1 MMKTPRVHP
10 ARPRID
16 SALDELTDG
25 GLALICGS
33 AGYGKSSAVA
43 AWGIRADRPMR
54 WLRASRDLGDALHL
68 AADEDDGVR
77 LPRLAR
83 AVRQQQS
90 PAVCAAA
97 LIADLSAP
105 HSELIL
111 VIDDADALAESPEGL
126 AFLRALAERAP
137 DRSRVALIGRRVAQL
152 RLIAARAKRQ
162 VMHIGAAALRVTP
175 RQTRQIAEAKGWS
188 GAPTAL
194 EEARRAA
201 AGNGGILATWLD
213 QMREGGDRAEL
224 DEFIRRDVVGG
235 SGPLLAR
242 LAHPAGEEANPELLH
257 ALWEEGL
264 LIAPADQDELGETG
278 WTIPRFIA
286 ETLNLPHHLGAV
298 SDSAEIAP
306 EHSPVPRV
314 VSPVAVVHDLG
325 PLSIEVAGR
334 TIEGAAIRPR
344 SVALL
349 HYLATRPRHAAT
361 RDEAIDALWPE
372 AEAQA
377 GLNSLN
383 QAIYHLRRALD
394 PDYDLALQE
403 GTPTPYIRHE
413 AEMVTVNLDLVSFD
427 SARLRSTLDAV
438 RRRARVDQIDDLL
451 DSYLGPFGIE
461 VPFEPWAEQHRSAL
475 DVGIFAI
482 VEREMVAAY
491 SVGDIDR
498 AIDLALR
505 AVRIDPTD
513 GAMLEHLALLL
524 EESGSIAGA
533 RRAAA
538 RAVSALREMD
548 IAPNPALQRLSVQPQ
563 RVRPALQQ

>member
-111 VIDDADALAESPEGL
+111 VIDDADALVESPDGL

-162 VMHIGAAALRVTP
+162 VMHIGAAALRVSP

-242 LAHPAGEEANPELLH
+242 LAKPAGEEPDPELLR

-286 ETLNLPHHLGAV
+286 ETLNLPHVLGAV
-298 SDSAEIAP
+298 PDSSEIAP
-306 EHSPVPRV
+306 VHNVAPHV
-314 VSPVAVVHDLG
+314 VSPLAVVHDLG

-334 TIEGAAIRPR
+334 TIEGTSIRPR

-413 AEMVTVNLDLVSFD
+413 AEMVTVNLDLVTFD

-451 DSYLGPFGIE
+451 DSYVGPFGVE

-548 IAPNPALQRLSVQPQ
+548 IAPNPALQRLSAQLHRVQ
-563 RVRPALQQ
+563 PALQQ

>member
-1 MMKTPRVHP
+1 MSSPRVHS

-16 SALDELTDG
+16 AALDALTDG

-43 AWGIRADRPMR
+43 AWGIRTDRPMR
-54 WLRASRDLGDALHL
+54 WLRASRDLSDALHL

-83 AVRQQQS
+83 AVRQQQLVT
-90 PAVCAAA
+90 VCAAA
-97 LIADLSAP
+97 LLADLSAP
-105 HSELIL
+105 HSELTL
-111 VIDDADALAESPEGL
+111 VIDDADALANSPDGL
-126 AFLRALAERAP
+126 AFLRALAERTP
-137 DRSRVALIGRRVAQL
+137 DRSRVALIGRRVAEL

-175 RQTRQIAEAKGWS
+175 RQTRQIAEARGWS

-213 QMREGGDRAEL
+213 QMREGADRTEL
-224 DEFIRRDVVGG
+224 NEFIRRDVVGG

-242 LAHPAGEEANPELLH
+242 LAHPAGEEVNPELLRT
-257 ALWEEGL
+257 LWEEGL
-264 LIAPADQDELGETG
+264 LIAPADQDEFGEAG

-286 ETLNLPHHLGAV
+286 ETLNLPHTLG
-298 SDSAEIAP
+298 
-306 EHSPVPRV
+306 PVPKGPEVATMHPITARV
-314 VSPVAVVHDLG
+314 ISPVAVVHDLG

-548 IAPNPALQRLSVQPQ
+548 IAPNPALQRLSAQPQ

>member
-1 MMKTPRVHP
+1 MSSPRVHS

-16 SALDELTDG
+16 AALDALTDG

-54 WLRASRDLGDALHL
+54 WLRANRGLDDALHL

-83 AVRQQQS
+83 AVRQQQL
-90 PAVCAAA
+90 ATVCAAA
-97 LIADLSAP
+97 LLADLSAP
-105 HSELIL
+105 HSELIF
-111 VIDDADALAESPEGL
+111 VVDDADALAESPDGL
-126 AFLRALAERAP
+126 AFLRALAERTP
-137 DRSRVALIGRRVAQL
+137 DRSRVALIGRRVAEL
-152 RLIAARAKRQ
+152 RLIAARAKRE
-162 VMHIGAAALRVTP
+162 VMQIGASALRVSP
-175 RQTRQIAEAKGWS
+175 RQTRQIAEARGWS

-213 QMREGGDRAEL
+213 QMREGGDRTEL
-224 DEFIRRDVVGG
+224 EEFIRRDVVG
-235 SGPLLAR
+235 SSEPLLAR
-242 LAHPAGEEANPELLH
+242 LAHPAGEEASPELLRT
-257 ALWEEGL
+257 LWEEGL
-264 LIAPADQDELGETG
+264 LIAPAAHDELGETG

-286 ETLNLPHHLGAV
+286 ETLNLPHVLGVVPNDTEIASTRIVTPRAV
-298 SDSAEIAP
+298 SP
-306 EHSPVPRV
+306 L
-314 VSPVAVVHDLG
+314 AVVHDLG

-334 TIEGAAIRPR
+334 TIEGTAIRPR

-413 AEMVTVNLDLVSFD
+413 AEMVTVNLELVSFD
-427 SARLRSTLDAV
+427 SARLRSTLDAI

-451 DSYLGPFGIE
+451 DSYLGPFAVE

-475 DVGIFAI
+475 DVGIFAVI
-482 VEREMVAAY
+482 EREMAAAY

-524 EESGSIAGA
+524 DESGSIAGA

-548 IAPNPALQRLSVQPQ
+548 IAPNPALQRLSAQPQ

>member
-1 MMKTPRVHP
+1 MSSPRVHS

-16 SALDELTDG
+16 AALDALTDG

-43 AWGIRADRPMR
+43 AWGIRTDRPMR
-54 WLRASRDLGDALHL
+54 WLRASRDLSDALHL

-83 AVRQQQS
+83 AVRQQQL
-90 PAVCAAA
+90 ATVCAAA
-97 LIADLSAP
+97 LLADLSAP
-105 HSELIL
+105 HSELTL
-111 VIDDADALAESPEGL
+111 VIDDADALANSPDGL
-126 AFLRALAERAP
+126 AFLRALAERTP
-137 DRSRVALIGRRVAQL
+137 DRSRVALIGRRVAEL

-175 RQTRQIAEAKGWS
+175 RQTRQIAEARGWS

-213 QMREGGDRAEL
+213 QMREGADRTEL

-242 LAHPAGEEANPELLH
+242 LAHPAGEVASPELLRI
-257 ALWEEGL
+257 LWEEGL
-264 LIAPADQDELGETG
+264 LIAPADQDEFGEAG

-286 ETLNLPHHLGAV
+286 ETLNLPHVLGPV
-298 SDSAEIAP
+298 PKGSEIAP
-306 EHSPVPRV
+306 VSPISPRAL
-314 VSPVAVVHDLG
+314 SPVAVVHDLG

-334 TIEGAAIRPR
+334 TIEGTAIRPR

-372 AEAQA
+372 AEVQA

-383 QAIYHLRRALD
+383 QAIYYLRRALD

-413 AEMVTVNLDLVSFD
+413 AEMVSVNLDLISFD

-451 DSYLGPFGIE
+451 DSYLGPFGVE

-533 RRAAA
+533 RRAAV
-538 RAVSALREMD
+538 RALSALREMD
-548 IAPNPALQRLSVQPQ
+548 IAPNPALQRLSAQPQ

>member
-1 MMKTPRVHP
+1 MSSPRVHS

-16 SALDELTDG
+16 AALDALTDG

-43 AWGIRADRPMR
+43 AWGIRTDRPMR
-54 WLRASRDLGDALHL
+54 WLRASRDLSDALHL

-83 AVRQQQS
+83 AVRQQQL
-90 PAVCAAA
+90 ATVCAAA
-97 LIADLSAP
+97 LLADLSAP
-105 HSELIL
+105 HSELTL
-111 VIDDADALAESPEGL
+111 VIDDADALANSPDGL
-126 AFLRALAERAP
+126 AFLRALAERTP
-137 DRSRVALIGRRVAQL
+137 DRSRVALIGRRVAEL

-175 RQTRQIAEAKGWS
+175 RQTRQIAEARGWS

-213 QMREGGDRAEL
+213 QMREGADRTEL

-242 LAHPAGEEANPELLH
+242 LARPAGEEVNPELLRT
-257 ALWEEGL
+257 LWEEGL
-264 LIAPADQDELGETG
+264 LIAPADQDEFGEAG

-286 ETLNLPHHLGAV
+286 ETLNLPHALG
-298 SDSAEIAP
+298 
-306 EHSPVPRV
+306 PVPKGSEVATAHPITARV
-314 VSPVAVVHDLG
+314 ISPVAVVHDLG

-548 IAPNPALQRLSVQPQ
+548 IAPNPALQRLSAQPQ

>member
-1 MMKTPRVHP
+1 MSSTRVHS

-16 SALDELTDG
+16 AALDALTDG

-54 WLRASRDLGDALHL
+54 WLRANRGLEDALHL
-68 AADEDDGVR
+68 ASDEDDGVR

-83 AVRQQQS
+83 AVRQQQQ
-90 PAVCAAA
+90 ATVCAAA
-97 LIADLSAP
+97 LLADLSAP
-105 HSELIL
+105 HSELIF
-111 VIDDADALAESPEGL
+111 VVDDADTLSESPDGL

-137 DRSRVALIGRRVAQL
+137 DRSRVALIGRRVAEL

-175 RQTRQIAEAKGWS
+175 RQTRQIAEARGWN

-213 QMREGGDRAEL
+213 QMREGSDRAAL
-224 DEFIRRDVVGG
+224 DAFIRRDVVGG

-242 LAHPAGEEANPELLH
+242 LAHPAGEEANPELLRT
-257 ALWEEGL
+257 LWEEGL
-264 LIAPADQDELGETG
+264 LLAPADQDELGETG

-286 ETLNLPHHLGAV
+286 ETLNLPHVLGVVPSDAAV
-298 SDSAEIAP
+298 ASAGSVMP
-306 EHSPVPRV
+306 SVL
-314 VSPVAVVHDLG
+314 SPVAVVHDLG

-334 TIEGAAIRPR
+334 IVEGTAIRPR

-361 RDEAIDALWPE
+361 RDEAIDALWPD
-372 AEAQA
+372 AEEQA

-394 PDYDLALQE
+394 PDYDRALQE
-403 GTPTPYIRHE
+403 GTPTAYIRHE
-413 AEMVTVNLDLVSFD
+413 AEMVTVNLDLVRFD
-427 SARLRSTLDAV
+427 SAQLRSTLDAV

-451 DSYLGPFGIE
+451 DSYLGPCGVE

-548 IAPNPALQRLSVQPQ
+548 IAPNPALQRLSAQPQ

>member
-1 MMKTPRVHP
+1 MSSPRVHS

-16 SALDELTDG
+16 AALDALTDG

-54 WLRASRDLGDALHL
+54 WLRANRGLEDALHL
-68 AADEDDGVR
+68 ASDEDDGVR

-83 AVRQQQS
+83 AVRQQQQ
-90 PAVCAAA
+90 ATVCAAA
-97 LIADLSAP
+97 LLADLSAP
-105 HSELIL
+105 HSELIF
-111 VIDDADALAESPEGL
+111 VVDDADTLSESPDGL

-137 DRSRVALIGRRVAQL
+137 DRSRVALIGRRVAEL

-175 RQTRQIAEAKGWS
+175 RQTRQIAEARGWN

-213 QMREGGDRAEL
+213 QMREGSDRAAL
-224 DEFIRRDVVGG
+224 DAFIRRDVVGG

-242 LAHPAGEEANPELLH
+242 LAHPAGEEANPELLRT
-257 ALWEEGL
+257 LWEEGL
-264 LIAPADQDELGETG
+264 LLAPADQDELGETG

-286 ETLNLPHHLGAV
+286 ETLNLPHVLGVVPSDAAV
-298 SDSAEIAP
+298 ASAGSVMP
-306 EHSPVPRV
+306 SVL
-314 VSPVAVVHDLG
+314 SPVAVVHDLG

-334 TIEGAAIRPR
+334 IVEGTAIRPR

-361 RDEAIDALWPE
+361 RDEAIDALWPD

-394 PDYDLALQE
+394 PDYDRALQE
-403 GTPTPYIRHE
+403 GTPTAYIRHE
-413 AEMVTVNLDLVSFD
+413 AEMVTVNLDLVRFD
-427 SARLRSTLDAV
+427 SAQLRSTLDAV

-451 DSYLGPFGIE
+451 DSYLGPFGVE

-548 IAPNPALQRLSVQPQ
+548 IAPNPALQRLSAQPQ

>member
-1 MMKTPRVHP
+1 MSSPRVHS

-16 SALDELTDG
+16 AALDALTDG

-43 AWGIRADRPMR
+43 AWGIRTDRPMR
-54 WLRASRDLGDALHL
+54 WLRASRDLSDALHL

-83 AVRQQQS
+83 AVRQQQL
-90 PAVCAAA
+90 ATVCAAA
-97 LIADLSAP
+97 LLADLSAP
-105 HSELIL
+105 HSELTL
-111 VIDDADALAESPEGL
+111 VIDDADALANSPDGL

-137 DRSRVALIGRRVAQL
+137 DRSRVALIGRRVAEL

-175 RQTRQIAEAKGWS
+175 RQTRQIAEARGWS

-213 QMREGGDRAEL
+213 QMREGADRTEL

-242 LAHPAGEEANPELLH
+242 LARPAGEEVNPELLRT
-257 ALWEEGL
+257 LWEEGL
-264 LIAPADQDELGETG
+264 LIAPADQDEFGEAG

-286 ETLNLPHHLGAV
+286 ETLNLPHVLG
-298 SDSAEIAP
+298 
-306 EHSPVPRV
+306 PVPKGSEVAPARPITARV
-314 VSPVAVVHDLG
+314 ISPVAVVHDLG

-334 TIEGAAIRPR
+334 TIEGSAIRPR

-451 DSYLGPFGIE
+451 DSYLGPFGVE

-475 DVGIFAI
+475 DVGIFTI

-533 RRAAA
+533 RRAAV
-538 RAVSALREMD
+538 RALSALREMD
-548 IAPNPALQRLSVQPQ
+548 IAPNPALQRLSAQPQ

>member
-1 MMKTPRVHP
+1 MSSPRVHS

-16 SALDELTDG
+16 AALDALTDG

-43 AWGIRADRPMR
+43 AWGIRTDRPMR
-54 WLRASRDLGDALHL
+54 WLRASRDLSDALHL

-83 AVRQQQS
+83 AVRQQQL
-90 PAVCAAA
+90 ATVCAAA
-97 LIADLSAP
+97 LLADLSAP
-105 HSELIL
+105 HSELTL
-111 VIDDADALAESPEGL
+111 VIDDADALANSPDGL

-137 DRSRVALIGRRVAQL
+137 DRSRVALIGRRVAEL

-175 RQTRQIAEAKGWS
+175 RQTRQIAEARGWS

-213 QMREGGDRAEL
+213 QMREGADRTEL

-242 LAHPAGEEANPELLH
+242 LARPAGEEVNPELLRT
-257 ALWEEGL
+257 LWEEGL
-264 LIAPADQDELGETG
+264 LIAPADQDEFGEAG

-286 ETLNLPHHLGAV
+286 ETLNLPHVLG
-298 SDSAEIAP
+298 
-306 EHSPVPRV
+306 PVPKGSEVAPARPITARV
-314 VSPVAVVHDLG
+314 ISPVAVVHDLG

-394 PDYDLALQE
+394 PGYDLALQE

-451 DSYLGPFGIE
+451 DSYLGPFGVE

-475 DVGIFAI
+475 DVGIFTI

-533 RRAAA
+533 RRAAV
-538 RAVSALREMD
+538 RALSALREMD
-548 IAPNPALQRLSVQPQ
+548 IAPNPALQRLSAQPQ

>member
-1 MMKTPRVHP
+1 MSSPRVHS

-16 SALDELTDG
+16 AALDALTDG

-54 WLRASRDLGDALHL
+54 WLRANRGLVDALHL
-68 AADEDDGVR
+68 ASDEDDGVR

-83 AVRQQQS
+83 AVRQQQQ
-90 PAVCAAA
+90 ATVCAAA
-97 LIADLSAP
+97 LLADLSAP
-105 HSELIL
+105 HSELIF
-111 VIDDADALAESPEGL
+111 VVDDADTLSESPDGL

-137 DRSRVALIGRRVAQL
+137 DRSRVALIGRRVAEL

-175 RQTRQIAEAKGWS
+175 RQTRQIAEARGWN

-213 QMREGGDRAEL
+213 QMREGSDRAAL
-224 DEFIRRDVVGG
+224 DAFIRRDVVGG

-242 LAHPAGEEANPELLH
+242 LAHPAGEEANPELLRT
-257 ALWEEGL
+257 LWEEGL
-264 LIAPADQDELGETG
+264 LLAPADQDELGETG

-286 ETLNLPHHLGAV
+286 ETLNLPHVLGVVPSDAAV
-298 SDSAEIAP
+298 ASAGSVMP
-306 EHSPVPRV
+306 SVL
-314 VSPVAVVHDLG
+314 SPVAVVHDLG

-334 TIEGAAIRPR
+334 IVEGTAIRPR

-361 RDEAIDALWPE
+361 RDEAIDALWPD

-394 PDYDLALQE
+394 PDYDRALQE
-403 GTPTPYIRHE
+403 GTPTAYIRHE
-413 AEMVTVNLDLVSFD
+413 AEMVTVNLDLVRFD
-427 SARLRSTLDAV
+427 SAQLRSTLDAV

-548 IAPNPALQRLSVQPQ
+548 IAPNPALQRLSAQPQ

>member
-1 MMKTPRVHP
+1 MSSPRVHS

-16 SALDELTDG
+16 AALDALTDG

-43 AWGIRADRPMR
+43 AWGIRTDRPMR
-54 WLRASRDLGDALHL
+54 WLRASRDLSDALHL

-83 AVRQQQS
+83 AVRQQQL
-90 PAVCAAA
+90 ATVCAAA
-97 LIADLSAP
+97 LLADLSAP
-105 HSELIL
+105 HSELTL
-111 VIDDADALAESPEGL
+111 VIDDADALANSPDGL
-126 AFLRALAERAP
+126 AFLRALAERTP
-137 DRSRVALIGRRVAQL
+137 DRSRVALIGRRVAEL

-175 RQTRQIAEAKGWS
+175 RQTRQIAEARGWS

-213 QMREGGDRAEL
+213 QMREGADRTEL

-242 LAHPAGEEANPELLH
+242 LAHPAGEVASPELLRI
-257 ALWEEGL
+257 LWEEGL
-264 LIAPADQDELGETG
+264 LIAPADQDEFGEAG

-286 ETLNLPHHLGAV
+286 ETLNLPHVLGPV
-298 SDSAEIAP
+298 PKGSEIAP
-306 EHSPVPRV
+306 VSPISPRAL
-314 VSPVAVVHDLG
+314 SPVAVVHDLG

-334 TIEGAAIRPR
+334 TIEGTAIRPR

-372 AEAQA
+372 AEVQA

-451 DSYLGPFGIE
+451 DSYLGPFGVE

-533 RRAAA
+533 RRAAV
-538 RAVSALREMD
+538 RALSALREMD
-548 IAPNPALQRLSVQPQ
+548 IAPNPALQRLSAQPQ

>member
-1 MMKTPRVHP
+1 
-10 ARPRID
+10 
-16 SALDELTDG
+16 
-25 GLALICGS
+25 
-33 AGYGKSSAVA
+33 
-43 AWGIRADRPMR
+43 MR
-54 WLRASRDLGDALHL
+54 WLRASSGLDDALHL

-83 AVRQQQS
+83 AVRQQQL
-90 PAVCAAA
+90 ATVCAAA
-97 LIADLSAP
+97 LLSDLSAP
-105 HSELIL
+105 HSELIF
-111 VIDDADALAESPEGL
+111 VVDDADALAKSPDGL

-137 DRSRVALIGRRVAQL
+137 DRSRVAFIGRRVAEL
-152 RLIAARAKRQ
+152 RLIAARAKRE
-162 VMHIGAAALRVTP
+162 VMQIGATALRVSP
-175 RQTRQIAEAKGWS
+175 RQTRQIAEARGWS
-188 GAPTAL
+188 GAPTDL

-213 QMREGGDRAEL
+213 QVRQGGDHTEL
-224 DEFIRRDVVGG
+224 EEFIRRDVVAGCE
-235 SGPLLAR
+235 PLLVR
-242 LAHPAGEEANPELLH
+242 LAHPDGEVANPELLRT
-257 ALWEEGL
+257 LWEEGL
-264 LIAPADQDELGETG
+264 LIAPAAHDELGEAG

-286 ETLNLPHHLGAV
+286 DTLGLPHLLRFAPT
-298 SDSAEIAP
+298 DAEIVPTRSAAP
-306 EHSPVPRV
+306 RS
-314 VSPVAVVHDLG
+314 VSPLAVVHDLG
-325 PLSIEVAGR
+325 PLSIDVAGR
-334 TIEGAAIRPR
+334 SIEGTAIRPR

-361 RDEAIDALWPE
+361 RDEAIDALWPD
-372 AEAQA
+372 AEAHA

-383 QAIYHLRRALD
+383 QAIYHLRRAFD
-394 PDYDLALQE
+394 PDYDLALQT

-413 AEMVTVNLDLVSFD
+413 AEMVTVNLDLVRFD
-427 SARLRSTLDAV
+427 SAVLRNTLDGV

-451 DSYLGPFGIE
+451 DSYQGPFGVE

-475 DVGIFAI
+475 DVGIFAVI
-482 VEREMVAAY
+482 EREMAAAY

-548 IAPNPALQRLSVQPQ
+548 IVPNPELQRLSAQRD

>member
-1 MMKTPRVHP
+1 MNGPRVQS
-10 ARPRID
+10 ARPRIEA
-16 SALDELTDG
+16 ALDALTDG

-54 WLRASRDLGDALHL
+54 WLRASRGLNDALHL

-83 AVRQQQS
+83 AVRQHQG
-90 PAVCAAA
+90 ATVCAAA
-97 LIADLSAP
+97 LLSDLSAP
-105 HSELIL
+105 HSELIF
-111 VIDDADALAESPEGL
+111 VVDDADALSESPDGL
-126 AFLRALAERAP
+126 AFLRSLAERAP
-137 DRSRVALIGRRVAQL
+137 DRSRVALIGRRVAEL

-175 RQTRQIAEAKGWS
+175 RQTRQIAEARGWS

-213 QMREGGDRAEL
+213 QMREGGDRAAL
-224 DEFIRRDVVGG
+224 DAFIQRDVVG
-235 SGPLLAR
+235 SNGPLLAR
-242 LAHPAGEEANPELLH
+242 LAHPAGEEANPELLRT
-257 ALWEEGL
+257 LWEEGL
-264 LIAPADQDELGETG
+264 LLAPADQDELGEAG

-286 ETLNLPHHLGAV
+286 DTLNLPHMLGF
-298 SDSAEIAP
+298 
-306 EHSPVPRV
+306 VPRDAGV
-314 VSPVAVVHDLG
+314 ASAGLATLSVLNPVAIVHDLG

-334 TIEGAAIRPR
+334 IVEGTAIRPR

-361 RDEAIDALWPE
+361 RDEAIDALWPD

-394 PDYDLALQE
+394 PDYDRALQE
-403 GTPTPYIRHE
+403 GTPTAYIRHE
-413 AEMVTVNLDLVSFD
+413 AEMVTVNLDLVRFD
-427 SARLRSTLDAV
+427 SAQLRSTLDAV

-451 DSYLGPFGIE
+451 DSYLGPFGVE

-548 IAPNPALQRLSVQPQ
+548 IAPNPALQRLSAQLQ
-563 RVRPALQQ
+563 RVRPALQR

>member
-1 MMKTPRVHP
+1 
-10 ARPRID
+10 
-16 SALDELTDG
+16 
-25 GLALICGS
+25 
-33 AGYGKSSAVA
+33 
-43 AWGIRADRPMR
+43 MR
-54 WLRASRDLGDALHL
+54 WLRASRELGDALQL
-68 AADEDDGVR
+68 AADEDDGIR

-90 PAVCAAA
+90 ATVCASA

-111 VIDDADALAESPEGL
+111 VIDDADALAASSVGI
-126 AFLRALAERAP
+126 AFLRELAERAP
-137 DRSRVALIGRRVAQL
+137 DRSRVVLIGRRVAQL
-152 RLIAARAKRQ
+152 RLIAARAKRE
-162 VMHIGAAALRVTP
+162 VIHIGAAALRVSP
-175 RQTRQIAEAKGWS
+175 RQTRQIAEARGWS

-201 AGNGGILATWLD
+201 AGNGGIIATWLNH
-213 QMREGGDRAEL
+213 MRDGGDRAEL
-224 DEFIRRDVVGG
+224 DEFIRREVVGG
-235 SGPLLAR
+235 SEPLLAR
-242 LAHPAGEEANPELLH
+242 LAHLEEEVNPELLRS
-257 ALWEEGL
+257 LWEEGL
-264 LIAPADQDELGETG
+264 LIAPADRDELGESV

-286 ETLNLPHHLGAV
+286 ETLGLPQELRA
-298 SDSAEIAP
+298 AP
-306 EHSPVPRV
+306 ECQNISPLLPLVPHV
-314 VSPVAVVHDLG
+314 LSAVATVHDLG

-334 TIEGAAIRPR
+334 TIEGASIRPR

-403 GTPTPYIRHE
+403 GTPTQYIRHE
-413 AEMVTVNLDLVSFD
+413 AEMVTVNLDLVIFD
-427 SARLRSTLDAV
+427 SAQLRNTLDTV

-451 DSYLGPFGIE
+451 DSYLGPFGVE

-475 DVGIFAI
+475 EVGIFAI
-482 VEREMVAAY
+482 IEREMEAAY

-513 GAMLEHLALLL
+513 GAMQEHLALLL
-524 EESGSIAGA
+524 DESGSIAAA
-533 RRAAA
+533 RRAAD
-538 RAVSALREMD
+538 RAILALREMD
-548 IAPNPALQRLSVQPQ
+548 IAPHPTLERLSAQ
-563 RVRPALQQ
+563 RHRARPALQQ

>member
-1 MMKTPRVHP
+1 
-10 ARPRID
+10 
-16 SALDELTDG
+16 
-25 GLALICGS
+25 
-33 AGYGKSSAVA
+33 
-43 AWGIRADRPMR
+43 
-54 WLRASRDLGDALHL
+54 
-68 AADEDDGVR
+68 
-77 LPRLAR
+77 
-83 AVRQQQS
+83 
-90 PAVCAAA
+90 
-97 LIADLSAP
+97 
-105 HSELIL
+105 
-111 VIDDADALAESPEGL
+111 
-126 AFLRALAERAP
+126 
-137 DRSRVALIGRRVAQL
+137 
-152 RLIAARAKRQ
+152 
-162 VMHIGAAALRVTP
+162 MHIGAAALRVTP

-334 TIEGAAIRPR
+334 RIEGTAIRPR

-427 SARLRSTLDAV
+427 SAQLRSTLDAV

-451 DSYLGPFGIE
+451 DSYLGPFGVE

-475 DVGIFAI
+475 DVGIFAVI
-482 VEREMVAAY
+482 EREMVAAY

-548 IAPNPALQRLSVQPQ
+548 IAPNPALQRLSAQLH

>member
-1 MMKTPRVHP
+1 MSSPRVHS

-16 SALDELTDG
+16 AALDALTDG

-43 AWGIRADRPMR
+43 AWGIRTDRPMR
-54 WLRASRDLGDALHL
+54 WLRASRDQSDALHL

-83 AVRQQQS
+83 AVRQQQL
-90 PAVCAAA
+90 ATVCAAA
-97 LIADLSAP
+97 LLADLSAP
-105 HSELIL
+105 HSELTL
-111 VIDDADALAESPEGL
+111 VIDDADALANSPDGL
-126 AFLRALAERAP
+126 TFLRALAERAP
-137 DRSRVALIGRRVAQL
+137 DRSRVALIGRRVAEL

-175 RQTRQIAEAKGWS
+175 RQTRQIAEARGWS
-188 GAPTAL
+188 GAATAL

-213 QMREGGDRAEL
+213 QMREGADRTEL
-224 DEFIRRDVVGG
+224 NEFIRRDVVGG

-242 LAHPAGEEANPELLH
+242 LAHPAGEEVNPELLRT
-257 ALWEEGL
+257 LWEEGL
-264 LIAPADQDELGETG
+264 LIAPADQDEFGEAG

-286 ETLNLPHHLGAV
+286 ETLNLPHALG
-298 SDSAEIAP
+298 
-306 EHSPVPRV
+306 PVPKGPEVATMHPITARV
-314 VSPVAVVHDLG
+314 ISPVAVVHDLG

-548 IAPNPALQRLSVQPQ
+548 IAPNPALQRLSAQPQ

>member
-1 MMKTPRVHP
+1 MSSPRVHS

-16 SALDELTDG
+16 AALDALTDG

-43 AWGIRADRPMR
+43 AWGIRTDRPMR
-54 WLRASRDLGDALHL
+54 WLRASRDLSDALHL

-83 AVRQQQS
+83 AVRQQQLS
-90 PAVCAAA
+90 TVCSAA
-97 LIADLSAP
+97 LLADLSAP
-105 HSELIL
+105 HSELTL
-111 VIDDADALAESPEGL
+111 VIDDADALANSPDGL
-126 AFLRALAERAP
+126 AFLRALAERTP
-137 DRSRVALIGRRVAQL
+137 DRSRVALIGRRVAEL

-175 RQTRQIAEAKGWS
+175 RQTRQIAEARGWS

-213 QMREGGDRAEL
+213 QMREGADRTEL

-242 LAHPAGEEANPELLH
+242 LARPAGEEVNPELLRT
-257 ALWEEGL
+257 LWEEGL
-264 LIAPADQDELGETG
+264 LIAPADQDEFGEAG

-286 ETLNLPHHLGAV
+286 ETLNLPHALG
-298 SDSAEIAP
+298 
-306 EHSPVPRV
+306 PVPKGSEVATVHPITARV
-314 VSPVAVVHDLG
+314 ISPVAVVHDLG

-548 IAPNPALQRLSVQPQ
+548 IAPNPALQRLSAQPQ

>member
-1 MMKTPRVHP
+1 MSSPRVHS

-16 SALDELTDG
+16 AALDALTDG

-43 AWGIRADRPMR
+43 ARGIRADRPMR
-54 WLRASRDLGDALHL
+54 WLRANRGLEDALHL
-68 AADEDDGVR
+68 ASDEDDGVR

-83 AVRQQQS
+83 AVRQQQQ
-90 PAVCAAA
+90 ATVCAAA
-97 LIADLSAP
+97 LLADLSAP
-105 HSELIL
+105 HSELIF
-111 VIDDADALAESPEGL
+111 VVDDADTLSESPDGL

-137 DRSRVALIGRRVAQL
+137 DRSRVALIGRRVAEL

-175 RQTRQIAEAKGWS
+175 RQTRQIAEARGWN

-213 QMREGGDRAEL
+213 QMREGSDRAAL
-224 DEFIRRDVVGG
+224 DAFIRRDVVGG

-242 LAHPAGEEANPELLH
+242 LAHPAGEEANPELLRT
-257 ALWEEGL
+257 LWEEGL
-264 LIAPADQDELGETG
+264 LLAPADQDELGETG
-278 WTIPRFIA
+278 WTIPRFTA
-286 ETLNLPHHLGAV
+286 ETLNLPHVLGVVPSDAAV
-298 SDSAEIAP
+298 ASAG
-306 EHSPVPRV
+306 SVTTSV
-314 VSPVAVVHDLG
+314 LSPVAVVHDLG

-334 TIEGAAIRPR
+334 IVEGTAIRPR

-361 RDEAIDALWPE
+361 RDEAIDALWPD

-394 PDYDLALQE
+394 PDYDRALQE
-403 GTPTPYIRHE
+403 GTPTAYIRHE
-413 AEMVTVNLDLVSFD
+413 AEMVTVNLDLVRFD
-427 SARLRSTLDAV
+427 SAQLRSTLDAV

-451 DSYLGPFGIE
+451 DSYLGPFGVE

-548 IAPNPALQRLSVQPQ
+548 IAPNPALQRLSAQVQ

>member
-1 MMKTPRVHP
+1 MSSPRVHS

-16 SALDELTDG
+16 AALDALTDG

-43 AWGIRADRPMR
+43 AWGIRTDRPMR
-54 WLRASRDLGDALHL
+54 WLRASRDLSDALHL

-83 AVRQQQS
+83 AVRQQQL
-90 PAVCAAA
+90 PTVCAAA
-97 LIADLSAP
+97 LLADLSAP
-105 HSELIL
+105 HSELTL
-111 VIDDADALAESPEGL
+111 VIDDADALANSPDGL
-126 AFLRALAERAP
+126 AFLRALAERTP
-137 DRSRVALIGRRVAQL
+137 DRSRVALIGRRVAEL

-175 RQTRQIAEAKGWS
+175 RQTRQIAEARGWS

-213 QMREGGDRAEL
+213 QMREGADRTEL
-224 DEFIRRDVVGG
+224 DEFIQRDVVGG

-242 LAHPAGEEANPELLH
+242 LAHPAGEVASPELLRM
-257 ALWEEGL
+257 LWEEGL
-264 LIAPADQDELGETG
+264 LIAPADQDEFGEAG

-286 ETLNLPHHLGAV
+286 ETLNLPHVLG
-298 SDSAEIAP
+298 
-306 EHSPVPRV
+306 PVPKGLEVAPVYPITARV
-314 VSPVAVVHDLG
+314 ISPVAVVHDLG

-334 TIEGAAIRPR
+334 TIEGSAIRPR

-403 GTPTPYIRHE
+403 GTPIPYIRHE

-451 DSYLGPFGIE
+451 DSYLGPFGVE

-548 IAPNPALQRLSVQPQ
+548 IAPNPALQRLSAQQQ

>member
-1 MMKTPRVHP
+1 
-10 ARPRID
+10 
-16 SALDELTDG
+16 
-25 GLALICGS
+25 
-33 AGYGKSSAVA
+33 
-43 AWGIRADRPMR
+43 MR
-54 WLRASRDLGDALHL
+54 WLRASRDLSDALHL

-83 AVRQQQS
+83 AVRQQQL
-90 PAVCAAA
+90 ATVCAAA
-97 LIADLSAP
+97 LLADLSAP
-105 HSELIL
+105 HSELTL
-111 VIDDADALAESPEGL
+111 VIDDADALANSSDGL
-126 AFLRALAERAP
+126 AFLRALAERTP
-137 DRSRVALIGRRVAQL
+137 DRSRVALIGRRVAEL

-175 RQTRQIAEAKGWS
+175 RQTRQIAEARGWN

-213 QMREGGDRAEL
+213 QMREGADRTEL
-224 DEFIRRDVVGG
+224 DEFIRQDVVGG

-242 LAHPAGEEANPELLH
+242 LAHPAGEVASPELLRM
-257 ALWEEGL
+257 LWEEGL
-264 LIAPADQDELGETG
+264 LIAPADQDEFGEAG

-286 ETLNLPHHLGAV
+286 ETLNLPRVLGPV
-298 SDSAEIAP
+298 PRGSEIAP
-306 EHSPVPRV
+306 VSPINPRAL
-314 VSPVAVVHDLG
+314 SPVAVVHDLG

-334 TIEGAAIRPR
+334 TIEGTAIRPR

-438 RRRARVDQIDDLL
+438 RRRAQVDQIDDLL
-451 DSYLGPFGIE
+451 DSYLGPFGVE

-533 RRAAA
+533 RRAAV
-538 RAVSALREMD
+538 RALSALREMD
-548 IAPNPALQRLSVQPQ
+548 IAPNPALQRLSAQPQ

>member
-1 MMKTPRVHP
+1 MMRTPRVHP

-16 SALDELTDG
+16 AALDDLADG

-43 AWGIRADRPMR
+43 AWGIRTDRPMR

-68 AADEDDGVR
+68 AADEDDGAR

-90 PAVCAAA
+90 AAVCAAA
-97 LIADLSAP
+97 ILADLSAP
-105 HSELIL
+105 HSELTL
-111 VIDDADALAESPEGL
+111 VVDDADALAGSPEGL
-126 AFLRALAERAP
+126 AFLRALVERAP
-137 DRSRVALIGRRVAQL
+137 DRSRVALIGRRVAEL

-162 VMHIGAAALRVTP
+162 VMHIGATALRVSP
-175 RQTRQIAEAKGWS
+175 RQTRQIAEARGWS

-201 AGNGGILATWLD
+201 AGNGGILAAWLD
-213 QMREGGDRAEL
+213 QMREGVGRAEL

-242 LAHPAGEEANPELLH
+242 LAQPAGEVASPELLR

-286 ETLNLPHHLGAV
+286 ETLNLPHILGAAP
-298 SDSAEIAP
+298 DHSAIAP
-306 EHSPVPRV
+306 ARNEAPRV
-314 VSPVAVVHDLG
+314 ISPLAIVHDLG
-325 PLSIEVAGR
+325 PLSIDVAGR
-334 TIEGAAIRPR
+334 TIEGTAIRPR

-372 AEAQA
+372 AEAQP

-383 QAIYHLRRALD
+383 QAIYHLRRAID

-451 DSYLGPFGIE
+451 DSYLGPFGAE
-461 VPFEPWAEQHRSAL
+461 VPFEPWAEQHRVAL
-475 DVGIFAI
+475 DVGVFAI
-482 VEREMVAAY
+482 VEREMAAAY

-513 GAMLEHLALLL
+513 GGMLEHLALLL

-548 IAPNPALQRLSVQPQ
+548 IAPNPALQRLSAQPQ

>member
-1 MMKTPRVHP
+1 MSSPRVHS

-16 SALDELTDG
+16 AALDALTDG

-43 AWGIRADRPMR
+43 AWGIRTDRPMR
-54 WLRASRDLGDALHL
+54 WLRASRDLSDALHL

-83 AVRQQQS
+83 AVRQQQL
-90 PAVCAAA
+90 ATVCAAA
-97 LIADLSAP
+97 LLADLSAP
-105 HSELIL
+105 HSELTL
-111 VIDDADALAESPEGL
+111 VIDDADALANSPDGI

-137 DRSRVALIGRRVAQL
+137 DRSRVALIGRRVAEL

-175 RQTRQIAEAKGWS
+175 RQTRQIAEARGWS

-213 QMREGGDRAEL
+213 QMREGADRTEL

-242 LAHPAGEEANPELLH
+242 LARPAGEEVNPELLRT
-257 ALWEEGL
+257 LWEEGL
-264 LIAPADQDELGETG
+264 LIAPADQDEFGEAG

-286 ETLNLPHHLGAV
+286 ETLNLPHVLG
-298 SDSAEIAP
+298 
-306 EHSPVPRV
+306 PVPKGSEVAPARPITARV
-314 VSPVAVVHDLG
+314 ISPVAVVHDLG

-334 TIEGAAIRPR
+334 TIEGSAIRPR

-451 DSYLGPFGIE
+451 DSYLGPFGAE

-482 VEREMVAAY
+482 IEREMVAAY

-548 IAPNPALQRLSVQPQ
+548 IAPNPALQRLSAQPQ

>member
-1 MMKTPRVHP
+1 MSSPRVHS

-16 SALDELTDG
+16 AALDALTDG

-43 AWGIRADRPMR
+43 AWGIRTDRPMR
-54 WLRASRDLGDALHL
+54 WLRASRDLSDALQL

-83 AVRQQQS
+83 AVRQQQL
-90 PAVCAAA
+90 ATVCAAA
-97 LIADLSAP
+97 LLADLSAP
-105 HSELIL
+105 HSELTL
-111 VIDDADALAESPEGL
+111 VIDDADALANSPHGL
-126 AFLRALAERAP
+126 TFLRALAERAP
-137 DRSRVALIGRRVAQL
+137 DRSRVALIGRRVAEL

-175 RQTRQIAEAKGWS
+175 RQTRQIAEARGWS

-213 QMREGGDRAEL
+213 QMREGADRTEL
-224 DEFIRRDVVGG
+224 NEFIRRDVVGG

-242 LAHPAGEEANPELLH
+242 LAHPAGEEVNPELLRT
-257 ALWEEGL
+257 LWEEGL
-264 LIAPADQDELGETG
+264 LIAPADQDEFGEAG

-286 ETLNLPHHLGAV
+286 ETLNLPHALG
-298 SDSAEIAP
+298 
-306 EHSPVPRV
+306 PVPKGPEVATMHPITARV
-314 VSPVAVVHDLG
+314 ISPVAVVHDLG

-548 IAPNPALQRLSVQPQ
+548 IAPNPALQRLSVHPQ

>member
-1 MMKTPRVHP
+1 MRSPRVQP
-10 ARPRID
+10 VRPGID
-16 SALDELTDG
+16 SALDQLTGG
-25 GLALICGS
+25 GLAIICGS

-43 AWGIRADRPMR
+43 AWGTRADRPMR
-54 WLRASRDLGDALHL
+54 WLRAGRALGDALQL

-90 PAVCAAA
+90 AKVCASA

-111 VIDDADALAESPEGL
+111 VIDDADALAASSDGI
-126 AFLRALAERAP
+126 AFLRELAERAP
-137 DRSRVALIGRRVAQL
+137 DRSRVVLIGRRVAQL
-152 RLIAARAKRQ
+152 RLIAARAKRE
-162 VMHIGAAALRVTP
+162 VMQIGAAALRVSP
-175 RQTRQIAEAKGWS
+175 RQTRQIAEARGWS

-201 AGNGGILATWLD
+201 AGNGGIIATWLN
-213 QMREGGDRAEL
+213 QMREGGGRAEL
-224 DEFIRRDVVGG
+224 DEFIRREVVGT
-235 SGPLLAR
+235 SEPLLAR
-242 LAHPAGEEANPELLH
+242 LAHPAGEEVSPELLRS
-257 ALWEEGL
+257 LWEEGL
-264 LIAPADQDELGETG
+264 LIAPADRDELGVSV

-286 ETLNLPHHLGAV
+286 ETLDLPQELRAV
-298 SDSAEIAP
+298 P
-306 EHSPVPRV
+306 EHQIIACSSPEVPQV
-314 VSPVAVVHDLG
+314 LSPVAIVHDLG

-334 TIEGAAIRPR
+334 AIEGASIRPR

-394 PDYDLALQE
+394 PDYDLSLQE
-403 GTPTPYIRHE
+403 GTPTQYIRHE
-413 AEMVTVNLDLVSFD
+413 AEMVTANLDLVIFD
-427 SARLRSTLDAV
+427 SAQLRNTLDAV
-438 RRRARVDQIDDLL
+438 RRRARVDQIDELL
-451 DSYLGPFGIE
+451 DSYLGPFGVE

-475 DVGIFAI
+475 EVGIFAI
-482 VEREMVAAY
+482 IEREMEAAY

-513 GAMLEHLALLL
+513 GAMQEHLALLL
-524 EESGSIAGA
+524 DESGSIAAA
-533 RRAAA
+533 RRAAD
-538 RAVSALREMD
+538 RAILALREMD
-548 IAPNPALQRLSVQPQ
+548 IAPHPTLERLSAQ
-563 RVRPALQQ
+563 RHRARPALQQ

>member
-1 MMKTPRVHP
+1 MRSPRVQP
-10 ARPRID
+10 ARPRIE
-16 SALDELTDG
+16 SALDQLTDG

-43 AWGIRADRPMR
+43 AWGIRTNRPMR
-54 WLRASRDLGDALHL
+54 WLRASRDLQDALNL
-68 AADEDDGVR
+68 AADEDDGIR

-83 AVRQQQS
+83 AVRQRQS
-90 PAVCAAA
+90 LSVCESA
-97 LIADLSAP
+97 LIADLAAP

-111 VIDDADALAESPEGL
+111 VVDDADVLVESPDGL
-126 AFLRALAERAP
+126 SFVRSIAERSP
-137 DRSRVALIGRRVAQL
+137 DGSRVALIGRRVAQL
-152 RLIAARAKRQ
+152 RLVAARAKRQ
-162 VMHIGAAALRVTP
+162 VMHIGATALRVTP
-175 RQTRQIAEAKGWS
+175 RQTRQIAEARGWS
-188 GAPTAL
+188 GAATAL

-213 QMREGGDRAEL
+213 QMRDGSDRSDL
-224 DEFIRRDVVGG
+224 DEFIRRDVVGR
-235 SGPLLAR
+235 SGALLAR
-242 LAHPAGEEANPELLH
+242 LAHPAGEEASPELLRT
-257 ALWEEGL
+257 LWEEGL
-264 LIAPADQDELGETG
+264 LIAPVEQDEFGSAG
-278 WTIPRFIA
+278 WSIPRFIA
-286 ETLNLPHHLGAV
+286 ESLHLPQEIPVVGSHAEFMTV
-298 SDSAEIAP
+298 S
-306 EHSPVPRV
+306 HVNPRAI
-314 VSPVAVVHDLG
+314 SPVAVVHDLG
-325 PLSIEVAGR
+325 PLRIEVAGR
-334 TIEGAAIRPR
+334 TIEGTSIRPR

-372 AEAQA
+372 SDAQA

-394 PDYDLALQE
+394 PDYDEALRT
-403 GTPTPYIRHE
+403 GTPTPYVRHE
-413 AEMVTVNLDLVSFD
+413 SEMVSVNLELVTFD
-427 SARLRSTLDAV
+427 SARLRSTLDSI

-451 DSYLGPFGIE
+451 DAYVGQFGVE
-461 VPFEPWAEQHRSAL
+461 VPFEPWADPHRSAL
-475 DVGIFAI
+475 DVGIFTI
-482 VEREMVAAY
+482 IEREMAAAH

-533 RRAAA
+533 RRAAT
-538 RAVSALREMD
+538 RAISALQEMD
-548 IAPNPALQRLSVQPQ
+548 IAPNPALQRISSQSP

>member
-111 VIDDADALAESPEGL
+111 VIDDADALVESPDGL

-162 VMHIGAAALRVTP
+162 VMHIGAAALRVSP

-242 LAHPAGEEANPELLH
+242 LAKPAGEEPDPELLR

-286 ETLNLPHHLGAV
+286 ETLNLPHVLGAV
-298 SDSAEIAP
+298 RDSSEIAP
-306 EHSPVPRV
+306 VRNVAPHV
-314 VSPVAVVHDLG
+314 VSPLATVHDLG

-334 TIEGAAIRPR
+334 TIEGTSIRPR

-413 AEMVTVNLDLVSFD
+413 AEMVTVNLDLVTFD
-427 SARLRSTLDAV
+427 SAQLRSTLDAV

-451 DSYLGPFGIE
+451 DSYVGPFGVE

-548 IAPNPALQRLSVQPQ
+548 IAPNPALQRLSAQPQ

>member
-1 MMKTPRVHP
+1 MSSPRVHS

-16 SALDELTDG
+16 AALDALTDG

-43 AWGIRADRPMR
+43 AWGIRTDRPMR
-54 WLRASRDLGDALHL
+54 WLRASRDLVDALHL

-83 AVRQQQS
+83 AVRQQQ
-90 PAVCAAA
+90 PASVCASA
-97 LIADLSAP
+97 LLADLSAP

-126 AFLRALAERAP
+126 GFLCALAERAP

-162 VMHIGAAALRVTP
+162 VMHVGAAALRVSP

-201 AGNGGILATWLD
+201 AGNGGLLAAWID
-213 QMREGGDRAEL
+213 QMRDGGDRTEL

-235 SGPLLAR
+235 SGSLLAR
-242 LAHPAGEEANPELLH
+242 LAQPAGEEPSPELLRT
-257 ALWEEGL
+257 LWEEGL

-286 ETLNLPHHLGAV
+286 ETLNLPHLLDAIPNDVG
-298 SDSAEIAP
+298 IAP
-306 EHSPVPRV
+306 MTTVAPRALSPL
-314 VSPVAVVHDLG
+314 AIVHDLG

-334 TIEGAAIRPR
+334 TIEGTAIRPR

-394 PDYDLALQE
+394 PDYDLALQD

-438 RRRARVDQIDDLL
+438 RRRASVDQVDELL
-451 DSYLGPFGIE
+451 DSYLGPFAVE
-461 VPFEPWAEQHRSAL
+461 VPFEPWAEQHRGAL
-475 DVGIFAI
+475 DVGIFAVI
-482 VEREMVAAY
+482 EREMAAAY
-491 SVGDIDR
+491 AVGDIDR

-548 IAPNPALQRLSVQPQ
+548 VAPSPALQRISAQPH

>member
-1 MMKTPRVHP
+1 MSSPRVHS

-16 SALDELTDG
+16 AALDALTDG

-54 WLRASRDLGDALHL
+54 WLRANRGLVDALHL

-83 AVRQQQS
+83 AVRQQQQ
-90 PAVCAAA
+90 ATVCAAA
-97 LIADLSAP
+97 LLADLSAP
-105 HSELIL
+105 HSELIF
-111 VIDDADALAESPEGL
+111 VVDDADTLSESPDGL

-137 DRSRVALIGRRVAQL
+137 DRSRVALIGRRVAEL

-175 RQTRQIAEAKGWS
+175 RQTRQIAEARGWN

-213 QMREGGDRAEL
+213 QMREGSDRAAL
-224 DEFIRRDVVGG
+224 DAFIRRDVVGG

-242 LAHPAGEEANPELLH
+242 LAHPAGEEANPELLRT
-257 ALWEEGL
+257 LWEEGL
-264 LIAPADQDELGETG
+264 LLAPADQDELGETG

-286 ETLNLPHHLGAV
+286 ETLNLPHVLGVVPSDAAV
-298 SDSAEIAP
+298 ASAGSVMP
-306 EHSPVPRV
+306 SVL
-314 VSPVAVVHDLG
+314 SPVAVVHDLG

-334 TIEGAAIRPR
+334 IVEGTAIRPR

-361 RDEAIDALWPE
+361 RDEAIDALWPD

-394 PDYDLALQE
+394 PDYDRALQE
-403 GTPTPYIRHE
+403 GTPTAYIRHE
-413 AEMVTVNLDLVSFD
+413 AEMVTVNLDLVRFD
-427 SARLRSTLDAV
+427 SAQLRSTLDAV

-451 DSYLGPFGIE
+451 DSYLGPFGVE

-548 IAPNPALQRLSVQPQ
+548 IAPNPALQRLSAQVQ

>member
-1 MMKTPRVHP
+1 MSSPRVHS

-16 SALDELTDG
+16 AALDALTDG

-43 AWGIRADRPMR
+43 AWGIRTDRPMR
-54 WLRASRDLGDALHL
+54 WLRASRDLSDALHL

-83 AVRQQQS
+83 AVRQQQL
-90 PAVCAAA
+90 ATVCAAA
-97 LIADLSAP
+97 LFADLSAP
-105 HSELIL
+105 HSELTL
-111 VIDDADALAESPEGL
+111 VIDDADALANSPEGL
-126 AFLRALAERAP
+126 AFLRTLAERAP
-137 DRSRVALIGRRVAQL
+137 DRSRVALIGRRVAEL

-175 RQTRQIAEAKGWS
+175 RQTRQIAEARGWS

-201 AGNGGILATWLD
+201 AGNGGIIATWLD
-213 QMREGGDRAEL
+213 QMREGADRTEL

-242 LAHPAGEEANPELLH
+242 LAHPAGEEVNPELLRT
-257 ALWEEGL
+257 LWEEGL
-264 LIAPADQDELGETG
+264 LIAPADQDEFGEAG

-286 ETLNLPHHLGAV
+286 ETLNLPHVLGPV
-298 SDSAEIAP
+298 PEGSEIAP
-306 EHSPVPRV
+306 VSPISPRAL
-314 VSPVAVVHDLG
+314 SPVAVVHELG

-334 TIEGAAIRPR
+334 TIEGSVIRPR

-451 DSYLGPFGIE
+451 DSYLGPFGVE

-538 RAVSALREMD
+538 RALSALREMD
-548 IAPNPALQRLSVQPQ
+548 IAPNPALQRLSAQPQ

>member
-111 VIDDADALAESPEGL
+111 VIDDADALVESPDGL

-162 VMHIGAAALRVTP
+162 VMHIGAAALRVSP

-242 LAHPAGEEANPELLH
+242 LAKPAGEEPDPELLR

-286 ETLNLPHHLGAV
+286 ETLNLPHVLGAV
-298 SDSAEIAP
+298 PDSSEIAP
-306 EHSPVPRV
+306 VPNVAPNV
-314 VSPVAVVHDLG
+314 VSPLAVVHDLG

-334 TIEGAAIRPR
+334 TIEGTSIRPR

-413 AEMVTVNLDLVSFD
+413 AEMVTVNLDLVTFD

-451 DSYLGPFGIE
+451 DSYVGPFGVE

-548 IAPNPALQRLSVQPQ
+548 IAPNPALQRLSAQLQ

>member
-1 MMKTPRVHP
+1 MSSPRVHS

-16 SALDELTDG
+16 AALDALTDG

-43 AWGIRADRPMR
+43 AWGIRTDRPMR
-54 WLRASRDLGDALHL
+54 WLRASRDLIDALHL

-83 AVRQQQS
+83 AVRQQQ
-90 PAVCAAA
+90 PASVCASA
-97 LIADLSAP
+97 LLADLSAP

-126 AFLRALAERAP
+126 GFLCALAERAP

-162 VMHIGAAALRVTP
+162 VMHVGAAALRVSP

-201 AGNGGILATWLD
+201 AGNGGLLAAWID
-213 QMREGGDRAEL
+213 QMRDGGDRTEL

-235 SGPLLAR
+235 SGSLLAR
-242 LAHPAGEEANPELLH
+242 LAQPAGEEPSPELLRT
-257 ALWEEGL
+257 LWEEGL

-286 ETLNLPHHLGAV
+286 ETLNLPHLLDAIPNDVG
-298 SDSAEIAP
+298 IAP
-306 EHSPVPRV
+306 MTTVAPRALSPL
-314 VSPVAVVHDLG
+314 AIVHDLG

-334 TIEGAAIRPR
+334 TIEGTAIRPR

-394 PDYDLALQE
+394 PDYDLALQD

-438 RRRARVDQIDDLL
+438 RRRASVDQVDELL
-451 DSYLGPFGIE
+451 DSYLGPFAVE
-461 VPFEPWAEQHRSAL
+461 VPFEPWAEQHRGAL
-475 DVGIFAI
+475 DVGIFAVI
-482 VEREMVAAY
+482 EREMAAAY
-491 SVGDIDR
+491 AVGDIDR

-548 IAPNPALQRLSVQPQ
+548 VAPSPALQRISAQPH
-563 RVRPALQQ
+563 RVPPALQQ

>member
-1 MMKTPRVHP
+1 MSSPRVHS

-16 SALDELTDG
+16 AALDALTDG

-54 WLRASRDLGDALHL
+54 WLRANRGLDDALHL

-83 AVRQQQS
+83 AVRQQQL
-90 PAVCAAA
+90 ATVCAAA
-97 LIADLSAP
+97 LLADLSAP
-105 HSELIL
+105 HSELIF
-111 VIDDADALAESPEGL
+111 VVDDADALAESPDGL
-126 AFLRALAERAP
+126 AFLRALSERAP
-137 DRSRVALIGRRVAQL
+137 DRSRVALIGRRVAEL
-152 RLIAARAKRQ
+152 RLISARAKRE
-162 VMHIGAAALRVTP
+162 VMQIGASALRVSL
-175 RQTRQIAEAKGWS
+175 RQTRQIAEARGWS

-213 QMREGGDRAEL
+213 QMREGGDRTEL
-224 DEFIRRDVVGG
+224 EEFIRRDVVG
-235 SGPLLAR
+235 SSEPLLAR
-242 LAHPAGEEANPELLH
+242 LARPEGEEASPELLRT
-257 ALWEEGL
+257 LWEEGL
-264 LIAPADQDELGETG
+264 LIAPAAHDELGETG

-286 ETLNLPHHLGAV
+286 ETLNLPHVLRVAPNDTEIV
-298 SDSAEIAP
+298 STRIAT
-306 EHSPVPRV
+306 PRT
-314 VSPVAVVHDLG
+314 VSPLAIVHDLG

-334 TIEGAAIRPR
+334 TIEGTAIRPR

-413 AEMVTVNLDLVSFD
+413 AEMVTVNLELVSFD
-427 SARLRSTLDAV
+427 SARLRSTLDAI
-438 RRRARVDQIDDLL
+438 RRRARIDQIDDLL

-461 VPFEPWAEQHRSAL
+461 VPFEPWAEQYRSAL
-475 DVGIFAI
+475 DVGIFAVI
-482 VEREMVAAY
+482 EREMAAAY

-548 IAPNPALQRLSVQPQ
+548 IAPNPALQRISAQPQ
-563 RVRPALQQ
+563 RVRPALQP

>member
-1 MMKTPRVHP
+1 MSNPRVHS

-16 SALDELTDG
+16 AALDALTDG

-54 WLRASRDLGDALHL
+54 WLRASRGLDDALHL

-83 AVRQQQS
+83 AVRQQQL
-90 PAVCAAA
+90 ATVCAAA

-111 VIDDADALAESPEGL
+111 VIDDADALAESPDGL

-137 DRSRVALIGRRVAQL
+137 DRSRVALIGRRVAEL

-162 VMHIGAAALRVTP
+162 VMHIGAAALRVSP
-175 RQTRQIAEAKGWS
+175 RQTRQIAEARGWS
-188 GAPTAL
+188 GAATAL

-213 QMREGGDRAEL
+213 QMREGGDRRGL

-242 LAHPAGEEANPELLH
+242 LAHPAGEEADPELLRT
-257 ALWEEGL
+257 LWEEGL
-264 LIAPADQDELGETG
+264 LIAPAAHDELGETG

-286 ETLNLPHHLGAV
+286 ETLNLPHVLGPV
-298 SDSAEIAP
+298 PNDTEIAP
-306 EHSPVPRV
+306 VNITTPRAI
-314 VSPVAVVHDLG
+314 SPVAVVHDLG

-334 TIEGAAIRPR
+334 TIEGTAIRPR

-361 RDEAIDALWPE
+361 RDEAIDALWPD

-413 AEMVTVNLDLVSFD
+413 AEMVTVNLDLVRFD
-427 SARLRSTLDAV
+427 SAQLRSTLDAV

-451 DSYLGPFGIE
+451 DSYVGPFGVE

-475 DVGIFAI
+475 DVGIFAVI
-482 VEREMVAAY
+482 EREMAAAY

-538 RAVSALREMD
+538 RALSALREMD
-548 IAPNPALQRLSVQPQ
+548 IAPNPALQRLSAQSN

>member
-1 MMKTPRVHP
+1 MMRTPRVHP

-16 SALDELTDG
+16 AALDDLADG

-43 AWGIRADRPMR
+43 AWGIRTDRPMR

-68 AADEDDGVR
+68 AADEDDGAR

-90 PAVCAAA
+90 AAVCAAA
-97 LIADLSAP
+97 ILADLSAP
-105 HSELIL
+105 HSELTL
-111 VIDDADALAESPEGL
+111 VVDDADALAGSPEGL
-126 AFLRALAERAP
+126 AFLRALVERAP
-137 DRSRVALIGRRVAQL
+137 DRSRVALIGRRVAEL

-162 VMHIGAAALRVTP
+162 VMHIGATALRVSP
-175 RQTRQIAEAKGWS
+175 RQTRQIAEARGWS

-201 AGNGGILATWLD
+201 AGNGGILAAWLD
-213 QMREGGDRAEL
+213 QMREGVGRAEL

-242 LAHPAGEEANPELLH
+242 LAQPAGEVASPELLRT
-257 ALWEEGL
+257 LWEEGL

-286 ETLNLPHHLGAV
+286 ETLNLPHILGAAP
-298 SDSAEIAP
+298 DHSAIAP
-306 EHSPVPRV
+306 ARNEAPRV
-314 VSPVAVVHDLG
+314 ISPLAIVHDLG
-325 PLSIEVAGR
+325 PLSIDVAGR
-334 TIEGAAIRPR
+334 TIEGTAIRPR

-383 QAIYHLRRALD
+383 QAIYHLRRAID

-451 DSYLGPFGIE
+451 DSYLGPFGAE

-475 DVGIFAI
+475 DVGVFAI
-482 VEREMVAAY
+482 VEREMAAAY

-513 GAMLEHLALLL
+513 GGMLEHLALLL

-548 IAPNPALQRLSVQPQ
+548 IAPNPALQRLSAQPQ

>member
-1 MMKTPRVHP
+1 MSSPRVHS

-16 SALDELTDG
+16 AALDALTDG

-43 AWGIRADRPMR
+43 AWGIRTDRPMR
-54 WLRASRDLGDALHL
+54 WLRASRDLSDALHL

-83 AVRQQQS
+83 AVRQQQL
-90 PAVCAAA
+90 ATVCAAA
-97 LIADLSAP
+97 LLADLSAP
-105 HSELIL
+105 HSELTL
-111 VIDDADALAESPEGL
+111 VIDDADALANSPDGL
-126 AFLRALAERAP
+126 AFLRALAERTP
-137 DRSRVALIGRRVAQL
+137 DRSRVALIGRRVAEL

-175 RQTRQIAEAKGWS
+175 RQTRQIAEARGWS

-213 QMREGGDRAEL
+213 QMREGADRTEL

-242 LAHPAGEEANPELLH
+242 LARPAGEEVNPELLRT
-257 ALWEEGL
+257 LWEEGL
-264 LIAPADQDELGETG
+264 LIAPADQDEFGEAG

-286 ETLNLPHHLGAV
+286 ETLNLPHALG
-298 SDSAEIAP
+298 
-306 EHSPVPRV
+306 PVPKGPEVATVHPITARV
-314 VSPVAVVHDLG
+314 ISPVAVVHDLG

-548 IAPNPALQRLSVQPQ
+548 IAPNPALQRLSAQPQ

>member
-1 MMKTPRVHP
+1 MSSPRVHS

-16 SALDELTDG
+16 AALDALTDG

-33 AGYGKSSAVA
+33 AGYGKSSSVA

-54 WLRASRDLGDALHL
+54 WLRANRGLDDALHL

-83 AVRQQQS
+83 AVRQQQL
-90 PAVCAAA
+90 ATVCAAA
-97 LIADLSAP
+97 LLADLSAP
-105 HSELIL
+105 HSELIF
-111 VIDDADALAESPEGL
+111 VVDDADALAESPNGL

-137 DRSRVALIGRRVAQL
+137 DRSRVALIGRRVAEL
-152 RLIAARAKRQ
+152 RLIAARAKRE
-162 VMHIGAAALRVTP
+162 VMQIGASALRVSP
-175 RQTRQIAEAKGWS
+175 RQTRQIAEARGWS

-213 QMREGGDRAEL
+213 QMREGGDRTEL
-224 DEFIRRDVVGG
+224 EEFIRRDVVG
-235 SGPLLAR
+235 SSEPLLAR
-242 LAHPAGEEANPELLH
+242 LARPEGEAPSPELLRT
-257 ALWEEGL
+257 LWEEGL
-264 LIAPADQDELGETG
+264 LIAPAAHDELGETG

-286 ETLNLPHHLGAV
+286 ETLKLPHALAV
-298 SDSAEIAP
+298 VQDDP
-306 EHSPVPRV
+306 GFTPRV
-314 VSPVAVVHDLG
+314 ATPRIVSPLAIVHDLG

-334 TIEGAAIRPR
+334 TIEGTAIRPR

-413 AEMVTVNLDLVSFD
+413 AEMVTVNLELVSFD
-427 SARLRSTLDAV
+427 SARLRSTLDAI

-475 DVGIFAI
+475 DVGIFAVI
-482 VEREMVAAY
+482 EREMAAAY

-548 IAPNPALQRLSVQPQ
+548 IAPNPALQRISAQPQ
-563 RVRPALQQ
+563 RVRPALQP